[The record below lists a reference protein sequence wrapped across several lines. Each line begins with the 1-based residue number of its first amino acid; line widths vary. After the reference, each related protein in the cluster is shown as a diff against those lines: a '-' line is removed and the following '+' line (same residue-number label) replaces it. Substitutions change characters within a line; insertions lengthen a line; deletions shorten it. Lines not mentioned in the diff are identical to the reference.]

1 MIRCDTR
8 PQVEFKQLVRS
19 VRSRVCAIVQRHGDL
34 TEYIH
39 KTAADRPEHAL
50 VIDSR
55 NSSLASLWF
64 DIFFDR
70 PRAPPSS
77 ARIANLPRD
86 NDARSDP

>member
-1 MIRCDTR
+1 MIRCDTH

-39 KTAADRPEHAL
+39 KTTANRPEHAL
-50 VIDSR
+50 VIDTR

-64 DIFFDR
+64 AYSLTG
-70 PRAPPSS
+70 PRRIERANCEFAP
-77 ARIANLPRD
+77 RQR
-86 NDARSDP
+86 RS

>member
-1 MIRCDTR
+1 MIRCDTH

-70 PRAPPSS
+70 PAPHRAREL
-77 ARIANLPRD
+77 RICPATTMLVAIHD
-86 NDARSDP
+86 